1 MMWWFGFSAL
11 SLLFWWFVLWFVLL
25 TLCGVVDLVLGLL
38 FYYIVYWRSVLRSS
52 LVLGWVGFDLQGFDL
67 LRFPLV
73 LVIA

>member
-1 MMWWFGFSAL
+1 MMWWFGLSAL
-11 SLLFWWFVLWFVLL
+11 SLLFWWFDLWFVLL
-25 TLCGVVDLVLGLL
+25 ALCGVVDLVLGLL

-73 LVIA
+73 LVIV